1 MVGPYLM
8 LLLSSSQFRKHCQV
22 CCQNCR
28 MCENTMLPS
37 TPSSYMVNGGH
48 EKKGVSEDLS
58 FYDGSQA
65 TLISVS
71 PKEQCSNLADFFVF

>member
-1 MVGPYLM
+1 
-8 LLLSSSQFRKHCQV
+8 
-22 CCQNCR
+22 
-28 MCENTMLPS
+28 
-37 TPSSYMVNGGH
+37 MVNGGH

-65 TLISVS
+65 ATLISVS

>member
-1 MVGPYLM
+1 
-8 LLLSSSQFRKHCQV
+8 
-22 CCQNCR
+22 
-28 MCENTMLPS
+28 
-37 TPSSYMVNGGH
+37 MVNGGH